1 MSNAINAMTSSALYW
16 LGCRLHVERG
26 TWKNVECIVDV
37 DVLELLLHHVV
48 CHVVCST
55 AVESVAYTINA
66 LGQRVNLTRHATAAA
81 AAAAT
86 DADDDD
92 DDDERLMFN
101 RALVTSADMMAT
113 DGVVH
118 IVDQVIVPYDGL

>member
-1 MSNAINAMTSSALYW
+1 MTSSALYW

-37 DVLELLLHHVV
+37 GVLELLLHHVV

-55 AVESVAYTINA
+55 AVETVAYTVNA
-66 LGQRVNLTRHATAAA
+66 LGQRVNLTRHAT
-81 AAAAT
+81 
-86 DADDDD
+86 DADDDDD